1 MMNKGVIYA
10 ISAYVLWG
18 FLPLYFK
25 LLHNVPPLQ
34 ILAHRFFW
42 SFLLLIVF
50 LNILGQFQKFKSAI
64 TKKILLNYS
73 IAGVV
78 LAVNWGTFIY
88 AVNSDHILESS
99 LGYFINP
106 IVSVF
111 LGVVFLK
118 EKLRLFQ
125 WIPVLLAA
133 SGVLYLTIMFGS
145 IPWIALV
152 LAFTFGFYGLT
163 KKISPLDSLP
173 GLTLETGI
181 LLIPAILYLL
191 FQESQ
196 GVGSFGHSGLDLAI
210 LLALSGV
217 ITAIPLL
224 LFSAGIRRIN
234 LTTIGILQY
243 TTPTIH
249 FFMGIFMFGEY
260 FDIHRLTGFV
270 LIWIGLIIYSLETIH
285 DYKTDRQK
293 YQIWKLLSLNEFI
306 KSLKCNH

>member
-1 MMNKGVIYA
+1 VGKGYKMNKGVIYA

-42 SFLLLIVF
+42 SFLLLIVL
-50 LNILGQFQKFKSAI
+50 LNILGQFQKIKATI
-64 TKKILLNYS
+64 TKRILLNYS
-73 IAGVV
+73 IAGIV

-106 IVSVF
+106 IVSVL
-111 LGVVFLK
+111 LGIIFLK

-125 WIPVLLAA
+125 WVSVGLAA
-133 SGVLYLTIMFGS
+133 AGVLYLSVMFGS
-145 IPWIALV
+145 IPWIALI

-173 GLTLETGI
+173 GLTLETGV
-181 LLIPAILYLL
+181 LFIPALL
-191 FQESQ
+191 FLIVQEYQ
-196 GVGSFGHSGLDLAI
+196 GTGSFGHIGWEGTL
-210 LLALSGV
+210 LLALTGIV
-217 ITAIPLL
+217 TAVPLL
-224 LFSAGIRRIN
+224 LFAAGIRRIK

-243 TTPTIH
+243 VSPTIQ
-249 FFMGIFMFGEY
+249 FFMGVFLFGEY
-260 FDIHRLTGFV
+260 FDIHRLTGFI
-270 LIWIGLIIYSLETIH
+270 LIWLAVIVFTFETIH
-285 DYKTDRQK
+285 YYRNKQAEISDF
-293 YQIWKLLSLNEFI
+293 EVVVPE
-306 KSLKCNH
+306 